1 MNRTNIYLTEDQTVA
16 LDRLAAQEGTSRA
29 EVIRRLLNRA
39 LAGDDQD
46 LSADLAA
53 IEASFG
59 ADRDI
64 DTHPRASGAREGHL
78 AALWERSA

>member
-1 MNRTNIYLTEDQTVA
+1 MNRTNIYLTEEQTVA

-29 EVIRRLLNRA
+29 EVVRRLLDRA

-53 IEASFG
+53 IETSFG
-59 ADRDI
+59 AYRDI
-64 DTHPRASGAREGHL
+64 DTHSRESGERENHL

>member
-64 DTHPRASGAREGHL
+64 DTPSRESGERENHL